1 MGFLDKAKDLAGK
14 NADKVDSAIDKAGD
28 LFDEKTGGKHAQ
40 HTDKVQDKVGDYLTG
55 DRAQNPEPG
64 A

>member
-14 NADKVDSAIDKAGD
+14 NAEKVDSAIDKAGD
-28 LFDEKTGGKHAQ
+28 MFDEKTGGKHAQ
-40 HTDKVQDKVGDYLTG
+40 HTDKVQDKVSDYLTG

-64 A
+64 V